1 MERHSTVVIIGLIPL
16 RALPRLCH
24 ESGINSIKAFVAEDD
39 PKNAVTTFKHVG
51 EILGGSAVA
60 DSVVGEAISVKAA
73 QPIAS
78 AEPHESVGIAHQ
90 AVDAAAPQAV
100 LRGVLAHGESLRQG
114 PDGSD
119 PKEGKRGN

>member
-1 MERHSTVVIIGLIPL
+1 MERHSTVIIIGLVPL
-16 RALPRLCH
+16 RAFRRLCH

-51 EILGGSAVA
+51 EILGGRAVS

-78 AEPHESVGIAHQ
+78 AEPHESVGIAHH
-90 AVDAAAPQAV
+90 AVDEAAPQAI
-100 LRGVLAHGESLRQG
+100 LGGVMAHG
-114 PDGSD
+114 
-119 PKEGKRGN
+119 